1 MRRCSRRRDVD
12 LGNSDGYGARLVIS
26 WRGQVVSR
34 ASEPTTTVE
43 TTKSTN
49 SGEGQPIRIGIVDD
63 HPVFRL
69 GLKRAFEREPDLE
82 VAWDLASVAELQSTL
97 ASSRVD
103 VVLMDLDLG
112 PDQDSLAAT
121 RAVTQRYP
129 AVKVVIISASLDGD
143 AAAAAKAAGAVGYIP
158 KDLSIPDTK
167 SAIRGLAAKGAGK
180 IVFGNFLVAHPV
192 AGGVNGVSRHGLT
205 RRQQEVLTELHRG
218 RTNREIA
225 VKFGVSIAT
234 VNKHVQQVLKKL
246 HVRNRGQAVARL
258 YGETPWRRYQPSID
272 AQTQAGR

>member
-1 MRRCSRRRDVD
+1 MVTGASRDPGHRDWD
-12 LGNSDGYGARLVIS
+12 YREAN
-26 WRGQVVSR
+26 
-34 ASEPTTTVE
+34 
-43 TTKSTN
+43 N
-49 SGEGQPIRIGIVDD
+49 SGEGTPIRIGIVDD

-82 VAWDLASVAELQSTL
+82 VAWDLASTTDLQSTI

-112 PDQDSLAAT
+112 PDVDSLAAT
-121 RAVTQRYP
+121 RAVIQRFP

-143 AAAAAKAAGAVGYIP
+143 AVAAAKAAGAVAYLP

-167 SAIRGLAAKGAGK
+167 AAIRGLVGRVGGN
-180 IVFGNFLVAHPV
+180 IVFGNFLAARVGADGLNH
-192 AGGVNGVSRHGLT
+192 AARHGLT
-205 RRQQEVLTELHRG
+205 RREQEVLTELHKG

-225 VKFGVSIAT
+225 SKFGVSIAT

-258 YGETPWRRYQPSID
+258 YGETPWRRS
-272 AQTQAGR
+272 QAGSEVHSRPGR